1 MMLDEPIAQLGA
13 TTISPGHAI
22 LITGG
27 TLVFLIV
34 VAGVV
39 LLRAARA
46 RSMAAEEADRRARSE
61 CPYVGN
67 PESLGGD
74 AGTDGRNGRCL
85 RLAAIGFEQSHRRT
99 P

>member
-46 RSMAAEEADRRARSE
+46 RSMAAEEADRRARE
-61 CPYVGN
+61 AN
-67 PESLGGD
+67 L
-74 AGTDGRNGRCL
+74 TW
-85 RLAAIGFEQSHRRT
+85 
-99 P
+99 